1 MLKLIE
7 KLPDVAEVFLD
18 QCITYSPLPPS
29 HEDYTVKFNVKHL
42 DPDPDVNLDRGA
54 AYFAPAIMA
63 RYKRE
68 KLLNHVVTQV
78 LLRFKWMI
86 LGKFITIFNTLVF
99 AVFVIL
105 FSCFIV
111 KARDRSTLLSNTK
124 SEQINQKSSFERAAP
139 IIIFFFL
146 VCQIIK
152 EVIQLVWMRL
162 GYVMDLTNVLELVMY
177 GTVCV
182 FILPRALGK
191 EELYSIRAQ
200 WNAGIVGLL
209 LCYVNL
215 TLYFRRFGLIGL
227 YVTMYVEVLWTF
239 FKVICTFII
248 GLIGYSLV
256 FHILL
261 NHQVS
266 KMNIYLYYFL
276 LASPN
281 LPLFFIITAL
291 LFNTHT

>member
-7 KLPDVAEVFLD
+7 KLPDVAEVVLD
-18 QCITYSPLPPS
+18 QCVTYSPLPPS
-29 HEDYTVKFNVKHL
+29 HEDFSVKFNMKHL

-63 RYKRE
+63 KYKRE

-111 KARDRSTLLSNTK
+111 KARDRSTLLSDTK
-124 SEQINQKSSFERAAP
+124 SEQVDQKSSFEKAAP
-139 IIIFFFL
+139 IIIFVFL
-146 VCQIIK
+146 VFQFIK
-152 EVIQLVWMRL
+152 EIIQLTWMRL
-162 GYVMDLTNVLELVMY
+162 AYVMDPTNALELVMN

-182 FILPRALGK
+182 FILPHALGK
-191 EELYSIRAQ
+191 EDLYSTRTQ

-215 TLYFRRFGLIGL
+215 TLSFRRFGLIGL
-227 YVTMYVEVLWTF
+227 YVTMYVEVLLTF
-239 FKVICTFII
+239 IKVICTFII
-248 GLIGYSLV
+248 ALIGFSLV
-256 FHILL
+256 FYVLL
-261 NHQVS
+261 KHQVS
-266 KMNIYLYYFL
+266 KMQSNF
-276 LASPN
+276 AHPAAN
-281 LPLFFIITAL
+281 LFC
-291 LFNTHT
+291 